1 MPIKHTVGYKM
12 IKEYYG
18 DKVAKRS
25 QMPLINHIDQGLA
38 ILNELNCD
46 WEVMEAYAVHPI
58 FQNDEDLLNNQWK
71 SHYLT
76 GEVMMLTMEY
86 RRVAN
91 SFLSDKIIKTDG
103 GIWSTFS
110 AACELYL
117 SPLQRVNE
125 MLIADKV
132 QNRKDFLV
140 YHKGTHEKS
149 LELDFYFKY
158 WLDKLGISEERYQ
171 ELVENL

>member
-1 MPIKHTVGYKM
+1 MHPIKHSVGYKM
-12 IKEYYG
+12 IKEHYG
-18 DKVAKRS
+18 NKVAQRS
-25 QMPLINHIDQGLA
+25 QVPLINHIDEGLA

-58 FQNDEDLLNNQWK
+58 FQNDEDLLNNRWE

-76 GEVMMLTMEY
+76 GEVMILTMEY

-91 SFLSDKIIKTDG
+91 SFLSNKIIKTEG
-103 GIWSTFS
+103 KWSTFS
-110 AACELYL
+110 TTCELGL
-117 SPLQRVNE
+117 SPLPQVNE

-132 QNRKDFLV
+132 QNRKDFLL
-140 YHKGTHEKS
+140 YHKDTHERS

-171 ELVENL
+171 ELVKDL